1 MNWKIVG
8 IVTLAVLCLIGFGG
22 TLWGGYKIA
31 RSLMDGAKTDS
42 LAANRIQCNS
52 HDPAISIAGCTAILQ
67 SSEAQDADR
76 TYAYF
81 QRGISYER
89 HGDLDLAIQDD
100 SEVIR
105 RSPKEYMAWNN
116 RGFAHLRKGD
126 PGDLDLAIA
135 DLDHAVE
142 LEPEMTI
149 ARFNRGEAY
158 NLKGDEPKAI
168 DDFSGV
174 IKLEPKNAMAWNN
187 RCYYRAIEGQLDDAL
202 ADCNQS
208 LKLNP
213 NVGATLDSRAFT
225 YLKMKKYDL
234 AIADYDNAI
243 NRFGNQ
249 PLWLYGRGLA
259 RRGKHDISGAKTDM
273 DAATQIDPKIVE
285 RYRKLGIS

>member
-1 MNWKIVG
+1 MNWKMVA
-8 IVTLAVLCLIGFGG
+8 IVTVAVLSVIGFGG
-22 TLWGGYKIA
+22 TVWGGYNIM
-31 RSLMDGAKTDS
+31 RSLMRQSQPDL
-42 LAANRIQCNS
+42 LAASRSQCNS
-52 HDPAISIAGCTAILQ
+52 ADPATSIAGCTAILQ
-67 SSEAQDADR
+67 SNQAQDADR

-81 QRGISYER
+81 QRGLSYER

-116 RGFAHLRKGD
+116 RGYAHLRKGN
-126 PGDLDLAIA
+126 PGELDLAIA
-135 DLDHAVE
+135 DLDHAID

-149 ARFNRGEAY
+149 ARFNRGEAH
-158 NLKGDEPKAI
+158 NRKGDEREAI

-187 RCYYRAIEGQLDDAL
+187 RCYYRAIAGQLDDAL

-208 LKLNP
+208 LKLKP

-234 AIADYDNAI
+234 AIADYDSAI
-243 NRFGNQ
+243 HQSGDKAI
-249 PLWLYGRGLA
+249 WLYGRGLA
-259 RRGKHDISGAKTDM
+259 RRGKHDAAGAKADM
-273 DAATQIDPKIVE
+273 DAATQMDPGIVG
-285 RYRKLGIS
+285 RFRKLGMS